1 MIKYLP
7 TITTFRLITDK
18 YDRKLNL
25 GKPLCDGQIFYF
37 QHDIL

>member
-1 MIKYLP
+1 MITAL
-7 TITTFRLITDK
+7 RLITDR

-25 GKPLCDGQIFYF
+25 GKALCNGQIFYF